1 MDYTDFFRRN
11 GWATMGRYYLKH
23 PSKIKQLLVA
33 AQKYASKDGLVKVK
47 DELLTICSYVKD
59 IFTGK
64 YKEYDTFHLVV
75 IIGAIVYVVAPID
88 AVPDFIS
95 GGFLDDTAILLWAVK
110 EFAEEL
116 NQYKKYKQE
125 HCSEESMPDIMDENV
140 EEIDFE
146 EIESIRQSYMNN
158 TPLLENKDTD
168 TASEEEKNIQ

>member
-1 MDYTDFFRRN
+1 
-11 GWATMGRYYLKH
+11 MGRYYLKH